1 MPNALV
7 LLAPGFEE
15 IEAITVID
23 LLRRASIEVTTAGL
37 VINPITGSHDIPV
50 IADVYYKD
58 ISHDDF
64 DLLVLPGGQ
73 PGTNNLKKDPLIL
86 EWIENRFKKG
96 KKIAA
101 ICAAPT
107 VLHAAGITEGI
118 ELTSYPSE
126 EALFF
131 RSKYLKESVVK
142 HGTIIT
148 SRGVGTAIPF
158 SLAIISDLQ
167 GDAMGREI
175 ADKILFN
182 FENNS

>member
-7 LLAPGFEE
+7 ILAPGFEE
-15 IEAITVID
+15 IEAITVVD

-37 VINPITGSHDIPV
+37 ENNPITGSHDIPV
-50 IADVYYKD
+50 ISDVYYED
-58 ISHDDF
+58 ISHNDF
-64 DLLVLPGGQ
+64 DLLILPGGQ
-73 PGTNNLKKDPLIL
+73 PGTNNLKKNPLIL
-86 EWIENRFKKG
+86 EWIEDRFKKG

-126 EALFF
+126 EKFF
-131 RSKYLKESVVK
+131 SSSKYLKEAVVK
-142 HGTIIT
+142 HNTITT

-158 SLAIISDLQ
+158 ALAIITDLK
-167 GDAMGREI
+167 GDALARGI

-182 FENNS
+182 LENNS